1 MCSYLENRLLHW
13 WVSAFFLTI
22 TWGVQAQNEPQNQVG
37 SKILIEGKEYF
48 LHVVKQGQGFYS
60 LARQY
65 NVSQKEILQ
74 ANPELGAGLKS
85 GQVIKIPVIAGRNS
99 SLRDLAQTGNFIL
112 HTVEPGQT
120 VFFISRKYDVPIEAI
135 YENNPG
141 SKNKLV
147 TGSIIKVPVSEPEG
161 SHEGQ
166 LQSNDDSFILHEVK
180 PGETLYALSKQYHL
194 SVEQIIG
201 YNPALKNGILSR
213 GSLVRLP
220 KITVD
225 TPPQEV
231 ASTSGYIEGEEYLYH
246 EIKPGQTLYSIGR
259 IYQVDIQDLKAAN
272 GNIDIDKLK
281 PGYLLRVPKQK
292 KEIPVV
298 QQQIPEADLFVEH
311 KVKRKETLFAISRK
325 YNVDIETLKK
335 VNPETDFSGL
345 RKGETLRIPKDA
357 WFSQRITAP
366 IVAKK
371 EVISS
376 EPENPAILAPNI
388 SPDSLCINYERL
400 GRAVP
405 IKVALLLPFSL
416 EASAKANLVSKI
428 ENKDTIVTERADK
441 IIANQSKV
449 FVEFYEGALLALDS
463 LKKQGISVELSVYDI
478 APNRQA
484 LNRVLQTPALQKAD
498 LIIGPARSD
507 DLGPVSEFSLRH
519 KIKMVYPLSNTN
531 PELWK
536 NPYLFQINTPDT
548 LLFDKMANEIVRQA
562 SDQNLL
568 VILPAGEDAY
578 ANAFMDKF
586 RKKVYF
592 QEFALN
598 KKIKYKEYRMTRA
611 DENLNN
617 LRALLDP
624 IGKNYV
630 VIPTNQE
637 ATISEIIPALAGVK
651 EKMKAQVTLF
661 GMTEWLR
668 AQSIDPEDMF
678 ALNAQ
683 IFTFFALDYESEGT
697 RSFISKYRQWYHTEP
712 HAVSPYFQSSSSTSG
727 FSRYGVWGYDVTYYF
742 VYTMAMKGRN
752 FEYCPAPLEMHPLQ
766 FNFAFSRVSNW
777 GGFYNQGLFLL
788 RFNPNYKIIR
798 SPVLF
803 NQPMP

>member
-1 MCSYLENRLLHW
+1 
-13 WVSAFFLTI
+13 
-22 TWGVQAQNEPQNQVG
+22 
-37 SKILIEGKEYF
+37 
-48 LHVVKQGQGFYS
+48 
-60 LARQY
+60 
-65 NVSQKEILQ
+65 
-74 ANPELGAGLKS
+74 
-85 GQVIKIPVIAGRNS
+85 
-99 SLRDLAQTGNFIL
+99 
-112 HTVEPGQT
+112 
-120 VFFISRKYDVPIEAI
+120 
-135 YENNPG
+135 
-141 SKNKLV
+141 
-147 TGSIIKVPVSEPEG
+147 
-161 SHEGQ
+161 
-166 LQSNDDSFILHEVK
+166 
-180 PGETLYALSKQYHL
+180 
-194 SVEQIIG
+194 
-201 YNPALKNGILSR
+201 
-213 GSLVRLP
+213 
-220 KITVD
+220 
-225 TPPQEV
+225 
-231 ASTSGYIEGEEYLYH
+231 
-246 EIKPGQTLYSIGR
+246 
-259 IYQVDIQDLKAAN
+259 
-272 GNIDIDKLK
+272 
-281 PGYLLRVPKQK
+281 
-292 KEIPVV
+292 
-298 QQQIPEADLFVEH
+298 
-311 KVKRKETLFAISRK
+311 
-325 YNVDIETLKK
+325 
-335 VNPETDFSGL
+335 
-345 RKGETLRIPKDA
+345 
-357 WFSQRITAP
+357 
-366 IVAKK
+366 
-371 EVISS
+371 
-376 EPENPAILAPNI
+376 
-388 SPDSLCINYERL
+388 
-400 GRAVP
+400 
-405 IKVALLLPFSL
+405 LPFAL

-428 ENKDTIVTERADK
+428 ENKDTILTERADK

-484 LNRVLQTPALQKAD
+484 LNRVLQTPALQKVD

-507 DLGPVSEFSLRH
+507 DLGPVSEFSQRH
-519 KIKMVYPLSNTN
+519 KIKLVYPLSNTN

-562 SDQNLL
+562 STQNLL

-598 KKIKYKEYRMTRA
+598 NKIKYKEYRMTRA

-683 IFTFFALDYESEGT
+683 IFTFFALDYGSVGT
-697 RSFISKYRQWYHTEP
+697 RNFIAKYRQWYHTEP

-727 FSRYGVWGYDVTYYF
+727 FSRYGVWGHDVTYYF
-742 VYTMAMKGRN
+742 VYAMALRGRH
-752 FEYCPAPLEMHPLQ
+752 FEYCPAPLDMHPLQ
-766 FNFAFSRVSNW
+766 FNFSFSRVSNW

-788 RFNPNYKIIR
+788 RFNPDYNIIR

-803 NQPMP
+803 YQPMTSFSPGLSSGF